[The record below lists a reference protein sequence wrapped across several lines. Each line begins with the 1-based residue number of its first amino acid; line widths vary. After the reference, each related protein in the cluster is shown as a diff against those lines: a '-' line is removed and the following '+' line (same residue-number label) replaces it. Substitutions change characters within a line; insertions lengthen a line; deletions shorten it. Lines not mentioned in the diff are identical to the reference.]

1 MWAASVRLR
10 GGAALRRAAT
20 GRPSLLRHCTT
31 LPAGTTLRVQAKGA
45 GDGVGVVSGATPQ
58 VVSGATTPTP
68 SPSEQLLREL
78 KALYWQAVVGAVAAV
93 TGVAVATVAVQN
105 WWQERS
111 ETIANTAADVLLKS
125 KVDDVMEL
133 SEAVKKD
140 VLVPRPRLAV
150 ALTGHLEKSAYAVVE
165 GPRGTG
171 KTTGVLLALCGKP
184 GVLRVKMTSEFDAC
198 VAIAKALRMPN
209 ADTMTQTILEDVLVK
224 TRTSKGGRPT
234 IVAEFSRNKNSD
246 AYGKGQVGVLKELCV
261 DKGLVNVVIVLSDAD
276 AAFAMPKDSYRQNKI
291 WVDDFNE
298 VDAHTYLDNLG
309 APELRDELFYQA
321 GTRPL
326 HLLRAA
332 ETGFT
337 EFIEFTQ
344 GDAQKEIRALLH
356 LEGPTEK
363 SSGPAFKQLIID
375 LLENTRDG
383 WSLQGFDESAE
394 NLGLPSSSTDEYLTA
409 PEVVAD
415 LYKTKCHAVLY
426 HQSSDTWRFH
436 STSHRRAAERMF
448 PEAAARGAAAAVAQS
463 AAAAAKSRP
472 DST

>member
-1 MWAASVRLR
+1 MESELAQAQQAEAEARKGRQAAEANSEQLR
-10 GGAALRRAAT
+10 EESEQLRKELKARAHWLT
-20 GRPSLLRHCTT
+20 
-31 LPAGTTLRVQAKGA
+31 V
-45 GDGVGVVSGATPQ
+45 VGVVTAVAGVAGAT
-58 VVSGATTPTP
+58 
-68 SPSEQLLREL
+68 
-78 KALYWQAVVGAVAAV
+78 V
-93 TGVAVATVAVQN
+93 TVLN
-105 WWQERS
+105 WWQARP
-111 ETIANTAADVLLKS
+111 ETIAKNAADVLLKS
-125 KVDDVMEL
+125 KVDDGMEL
-133 SEAVKKD
+133 SEGLRKEAIM
-140 VLVPRPRLAV
+140 PRPRLAE
-150 ALTGHLEKSAYAVVE
+150 ALTLLGKEHAYVIVE
-165 GPRGTG
+165 GPKGCG
-171 KTTGVLLALCGKP
+171 KTTGVLLSLSGKP
-184 GVLRVKMTSEFDAC
+184 GVLRVKLIGEADAC

-209 ADTMTQTILEDVLVK
+209 PDAMTQTMLENVLRK
-224 TRTSKGGRPT
+224 TKKAKGARPT
-234 IVAEFSRNKNSD
+234 IVAEFSRD
-246 AYGKGQVGVLKELCV
+246 AKSEKYGKEQVDVLKKMCA
-261 DKGLVNVVIVLSDAD
+261 DKKLVKVVIVLSDAD
-276 AAFAMPKDSYRQNKI
+276 SAFAMPKDSYRQNKI

-363 SSGPAFKQLIID
+363 SSGPAFEQLIID

-394 NLGLPSSSTDEYLTA
+394 NLGLPSSSTDEYLAA
-409 PEVVAD
+409 PDVVAD

-436 STSHRRAAERMF
+436 STSHRRAAEREF
-448 PEAAARGAAAAVAQS
+448 PEAAARGAANRRAAE
-463 AAAAAKSRP
+463 SRP
-472 DST
+472 GSTWRSRVFG

>member
-1 MWAASVRLR
+1 M
-10 GGAALRRAAT
+10 
-20 GRPSLLRHCTT
+20 
-31 LPAGTTLRVQAKGA
+31 
-45 GDGVGVVSGATPQ
+45 
-58 VVSGATTPTP
+58 
-68 SPSEQLLREL
+68 
-78 KALYWQAVVGAVAAV
+78 
-93 TGVAVATVAVQN
+93 
-105 WWQERS
+105 
-111 ETIANTAADVLLKS
+111 
-125 KVDDVMEL
+125 
-133 SEAVKKD
+133 
-140 VLVPRPRLAV
+140 
-150 ALTGHLEKSAYAVVE
+150 
-165 GPRGTG
+165 
-171 KTTGVLLALCGKP
+171 
-184 GVLRVKMTSEFDAC
+184 
-198 VAIAKALRMPN
+198 
-209 ADTMTQTILEDVLVK
+209 
-224 TRTSKGGRPT
+224 
-234 IVAEFSRNKNSD
+234 
-246 AYGKGQVGVLKELCV
+246 
-261 DKGLVNVVIVLSDAD
+261 
-276 AAFAMPKDSYRQNKI
+276 
-291 WVDDFNE
+291 DDFNE

-332 ETGFT
+332 EMGFT

-394 NLGLPSSSTDEYLTA
+394 NLGLPSSSTDEYLAA
-409 PEVVAD
+409 PDVVAD

-472 DST
+472 RSTWWSRIFG

>member
-1 MWAASVRLR
+1 M
-10 GGAALRRAAT
+10 
-20 GRPSLLRHCTT
+20 
-31 LPAGTTLRVQAKGA
+31 
-45 GDGVGVVSGATPQ
+45 
-58 VVSGATTPTP
+58 
-68 SPSEQLLREL
+68 
-78 KALYWQAVVGAVAAV
+78 
-93 TGVAVATVAVQN
+93 
-105 WWQERS
+105 
-111 ETIANTAADVLLKS
+111 
-125 KVDDVMEL
+125 
-133 SEAVKKD
+133 
-140 VLVPRPRLAV
+140 
-150 ALTGHLEKSAYAVVE
+150 
-165 GPRGTG
+165 
-171 KTTGVLLALCGKP
+171 LALSGKP
-184 GVLRVKMTSEFDAC
+184 GVLRVEMTSETDAC
-198 VAIAKALRMPN
+198 IAIAKALRMPDVVSK
-209 ADTMTQTILEDVLVK
+209 AMTPTMLEDVLRK
-224 TRTSKGGRPT
+224 TVIAKGERPT
-234 IVAEFSRNKNSD
+234 IVAEFSRDAKSD
-246 AYGKGQVGVLKELCV
+246 KYGKMQVDVLKKMCA
-261 DKGLVNVVIVLSDAD
+261 DKKLVKVVIVLSDAD

-394 NLGLPSSSTDEYLTA
+394 NLGLPSSSTDEYLAA
-409 PEVVAD
+409 PDVVAD

-426 HQSSDTWRFH
+426 HQPSDTWRFH

>member
-1 MWAASVRLR
+1 MELELAQQAEAEARKGRQAAE
-10 GGAALRRAAT
+10 AN
-20 GRPSLLRHCTT
+20 
-31 LPAGTTLRVQAKGA
+31 
-45 GDGVGVVSGATPQ
+45 
-58 VVSGATTPTP
+58 
-68 SPSEQLLREL
+68 SEQLREENEQLREEL
-78 KALYWQAVVGAVAAV
+78 KALQARSWQAVFS
-93 TGVAVATVAVQN
+93 AVATVAGVATATVAVLN
-105 WWQERS
+105 WWRARP
-111 ETIANTAADVLLKS
+111 ETITNRAADVLLNS

-133 SEAVKKD
+133 SEAIK
-140 VLVPRPRLAV
+140 PQAIMARPRLAE
-150 ALTGHLEKSAYAVVE
+150 ALARLGKQTAYVIIE
-165 GPRGTG
+165 GPRGSG
-171 KTTGVLLALCGKP
+171 KTTGVMLALSGKP
-184 GVLRVKMTSEFDAC
+184 GVLRVEMTSKTDAC
-198 VAIAKALRMPN
+198 VAIAEALKMPKGVAKAMTP
-209 ADTMTQTILEDVLVK
+209 TMLEDVLRK
-224 TRTSKGGRPT
+224 TVIAKGERPT
-234 IVAEFSRNKNSD
+234 IVAEFSRD
-246 AYGKGQVGVLKELCV
+246 AKSEKYGKEQVDVLKKMCA
-261 DKGLVNVVIVLSDAD
+261 DKKLVKVVIVLSDAD

-363 SSGPAFKQLIID
+363 SSGPAFEQLIID

-394 NLGLPSSSTDEYLTA
+394 NLGLPSSSTDEYLAA
-409 PEVVAD
+409 PDVVAD

-436 STSHRRAAERMF
+436 STSHRRAAEREF
-448 PEAAARGAAAAVAQS
+448 PEAAARGAANRRAAE
-463 AAAAAKSRP
+463 SRP
-472 DST
+472 GSTWRSRVFG